1 MEGTS
6 LVTTL
11 GPMLAKSDGDKLVDK
26 VGDKLDSMLG
36 DADGSSLG
44 SMLGVM
50 LTLGLELGRR
60 LTPLY
65 DGMLLVDGKF
75 VGARL
80 G

>member
-36 DADGSSLG
+36 DADDSVAVKISDNKNKTNTNKCEYPALIW
-44 SMLGVM
+44 
-50 LTLGLELGRR
+50 
-60 LTPLY
+60 
-65 DGMLLVDGKF
+65 K
-75 VGARL
+75 
-80 G
+80 